1 MDSISN
7 QLEFVYQFTTDESY
21 IPKKWKKDSAIVL
34 KVEGVFKI
42 LVDGKLYFHDE
53 YLAILEFYL
62 YLHRWLAIIESK
74 KYFIPEFHHY
84 SLDWHEDEPLISII
98 PFDNNDKARL
108 TSIWRKEPFDPV
120 FKMDYIVNQLTE
132 LRDQLKKDIEAHY
145 NISVE
150 PFIDKFPIRAL
161 AVIDKKRGKKKWF

>member
-1 MDSISN
+1 MDSISS
-7 QLEFVYQFTTDESY
+7 QIEFVYQFTTDESY

-34 KVEGVFKI
+34 R
-42 LVDGKLYFHDE
+42 VDGDFEINVDGRSYCQE
-53 YLAILEFYL
+53 YVALLEFYL

-74 KYFIPEFHHY
+74 KYIIPEFHYY
-84 SLDWHEDEPLISII
+84 SLEWHEDEPLISII

-120 FKMDYIVNQLTE
+120 FKMDYIVNELTD

-161 AVIDKKRGKKKWF
+161 AVIDKKRGKTKWF

>member
-7 QLEFVYQFTTDESY
+7 QLEFVYHFTTDESY

-34 KVEGVFKI
+34 R
-42 LVDGKLYFHDE
+42 VDGDFEIKVDGRSYCQE
-53 YLAILEFYL
+53 YVALLEFYL

-74 KYFIPEFHHY
+74 KYIIPEFHYY
-84 SLDWHEDEPLISII
+84 SLEWHEDEPLISII

-120 FKMDYIVNQLTE
+120 FKMDYIVNKLTE

-145 NISVE
+145 RISVDV
-150 PFIDKFPIRAL
+150 FIDKFPIKAL
-161 AVIDKKRGKKKWF
+161 AVVDKKKGKTKWL

>member
-1 MDSISN
+1 MDSISS
-7 QLEFVYQFTTDESY
+7 QIEFVYHFTTDESY

-34 KVEGVFKI
+34 R
-42 LVDGKLYFHDE
+42 VDGDFEIKVDGRSYCQE
-53 YLAILEFYL
+53 YVALLEFYL

-74 KYFIPEFHHY
+74 KYIIPEFHYY
-84 SLDWHEDEPLISII
+84 SLEWHEDEPLISII

-120 FKMDYIVNQLTE
+120 FKMDYIVNRLTD

-150 PFIDKFPIRAL
+150 PFIDKFPIKAL
-161 AVIDKKRGKKKWF
+161 AVVDKKHP

>member
-7 QLEFVYQFTTDESY
+7 QLEFVYHFTTDESY

-34 KVEGVFKI
+34 R
-42 LVDGKLYFHDE
+42 VDGDFEIKVDGRSYCQE
-53 YLAILEFYL
+53 YVALLEFYL

-74 KYFIPEFHHY
+74 KYIIPEFHYY
-84 SLDWHEDEPLISII
+84 SLEWHEDEPLISII

-120 FKMDYIVNQLTE
+120 FKMDYIVNRLTD

-145 NISVE
+145 SISVE

>member
-1 MDSISN
+1 MDSLSKQI
-7 QLEFVYQFTTDESY
+7 EFLYQFTTNQSY
-21 IPKKWKKDSAIVL
+21 IPKGWEKDSAIVL
-34 KVEGVFKI
+34 RVSGDFDIK
-42 LVDGKLYFHDE
+42 VDGISYFRDDIA
-53 YLAILEFYL
+53 LLEFYL
-62 YLHRWLAIIESK
+62 YLERWLAIIESD
-74 KYFIPEFHHY
+74 KYDIPEFHY
-84 SLDWHEDEPLISII
+84 YTLEIDEDEPLISII
-98 PFDNNDKARL
+98 PFDNNDKVRL

-120 FKMDYIVNQLTE
+120 FKMDYIVNRLTD

>member
-1 MDSISN
+1 MDSISS
-7 QLEFVYQFTTDESY
+7 QIEFVYHFTTDESY

-34 KVEGVFKI
+34 R
-42 LVDGKLYFHDE
+42 VDGDFEIKVDGRSYCQE
-53 YLAILEFYL
+53 YVALLEFYL

-74 KYFIPEFHHY
+74 KYIIPEFHYY
-84 SLDWHEDEPLISII
+84 SLEWHEDEPLISII

-132 LRDQLKKDIEAHY
+132 LRDQLKKDIETHY
-145 NISVE
+145 SISVE